1 MSTVTT
7 DRPAAHG
14 RTHRSAVGADLRFAG
29 VLRGEWIKM
38 FSLRSTWWTLGSTVA
53 VMVLFALLQATSVQF
68 LMDQPEMAGLEEFGM
83 HGGEIVSAGYQFGM
97 VTIGVLGAL
106 LVTGEYA
113 TGMIR
118 STLAAVPTRLPV
130 LAAKAIALAA
140 VTVAVSVV
148 SLALAYLVTTP
159 VLSRYDLVPDLGDAQ
174 TWQIFGGM
182 VYFLVMV
189 ALLALGLGAV
199 LRHSAGT
206 ITGVLGLLLLLPIAL
221 QLISLDW
228 VQDVMTYLP
237 LPAATAF
244 LAVNPEYSMAG
255 GLTAWQGAGVVAA
268 YAAVALTAGA
278 VALRRRDA

>member
-7 DRPAAHG
+7 DAPAAQG
-14 RTHRSAVGADLRFAG
+14 RTHRSAVGADLRFTG

-38 FSLRSTWWTLGSTVA
+38 FSLRSTWWTLGATVA
-53 VMVLFALLQATSVQF
+53 VMVLFALLQATSVQL
-68 LMDQPEMAGLEEFGM
+68 LMDRPEMAGLDEFSM
-83 HGGEIVSAGYQFGM
+83 HGAEIVSAGYQFSM

-130 LAAKAIALAA
+130 LAAKAIALTG
-140 VTVAVSVV
+140 VTVAVSAV

-159 VLSRYDLVPDLGDAQ
+159 VLSRHDLVPDLADAQ
-174 TWQIFGGM
+174 TWQVFGGM

-189 ALLALGLGAV
+189 ALLALGLGTV

-221 QLISLDW
+221 QLINLDW

-255 GLTAWQGAGVVAA
+255 GLTAGQGAAVVAA
-268 YAAVALTAGA
+268 YSVVALTAGA
-278 VALRRRDA
+278 VVLRRRDA